1 MPRKPVWRQVVRRI
15 ARELKQ
21 AGLSYKIVGGASAAL
36 HGVEI
41 PVKDIDI
48 ETSAEDAYRFE
59 QLFSTEVLEPVTD
72 KQSQRYR
79 SYFGRFEFHGVIVE
93 VMGDL
98 QRREQERWIPTW
110 TCTRTEIDLDGELV
124 NLSWL
129 EEETL
134 AYVRRGRMDRAARCL
149 EKCDPERML
158 ALLRGEQPTN
168 VI

>member
-1 MPRKPVWRQVVRRI
+1 MASEAVWRQVVRRM
-15 ARELKQ
+15 AGAFNQ
-21 AGLSYKIVGGASAAL
+21 AGLTYKIVGGASAAL

-48 ETSAEDAYRFE
+48 ETSAEEAYRFE
-59 QLFSTEVLEPVTD
+59 QLFPAEVVEPVTD

-79 SYFGRFEFHGVIVE
+79 SHFGRFEFQGVIVE

-98 QRREQERWIPTW
+98 QRREQGRWIPTW
-110 TCTRTEIDLDGELV
+110 TCTRTEIDLDGDSV
-124 NLSWL
+124 SLSWL

-134 AYVRRGRMDRAARCL
+134 AYVRRGRMGRAARCL

-158 ALLRGEQPTN
+158 ALLRGEQLTN

>member
-1 MPRKPVWRQVVRRI
+1 MAREPLWRHVVRRVTH
-15 ARELKQ
+15 ALNQ
-21 AGLSYKIVGGASAAL
+21 ANLSYKIVGGASAAL
-36 HGVEI
+36 HGIEI

-59 QLFSTEVLEPVTD
+59 QLFLAEVVEPVAD

-79 SYFGRFEFHGVIVE
+79 SHFGRFEFQGVMVE

-98 QRREQERWIPTW
+98 MRREQGRWIPTW
-110 TCTRTEIDLDGELV
+110 TCTRTEIDLDGESV
-124 NLSWL
+124 SLSWL

-158 ALLRGEQPTN
+158 TLLRGEQSTN